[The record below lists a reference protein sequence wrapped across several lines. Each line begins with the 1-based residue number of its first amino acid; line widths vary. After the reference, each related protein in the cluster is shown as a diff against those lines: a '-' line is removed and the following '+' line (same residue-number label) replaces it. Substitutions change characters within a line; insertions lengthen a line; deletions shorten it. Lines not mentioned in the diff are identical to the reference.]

1 MLGYFIKRIC
11 YALPILLGVNLIT
24 FFLFF
29 VVNTP
34 DDMARMHL
42 GNKHVTAE
50 QVSRWKQI
58 HGFAKPVFYNNDA
71 SGFERLT
78 ETMFYTKTVA
88 LLRMDFGASMN
99 GRDIASDIKQRMGPS
114 LAIAVPTFFIGLA
127 VNISVALFVVLLKGS
142 FIDTAAMMLCVVL
155 MSISGL
161 FYIIF
166 GQYWFAKV
174 LQWVPV
180 SGYHGGAL
188 ALKFLIL
195 PVAIGV
201 ISGLGAGVR
210 WYRTIFL
217 EEMNKEY
224 VKTARAKGLSD
235 FLVLYRH
242 VLSNAL
248 LPILTGV
255 VVIIP
260 SLFMGSLIMESFFG
274 IPGLGSYTLDAIAAQ
289 DFNIVRSMVFIG
301 TVLYI
306 LGLLLT
312 DLSYCWADPRVRIGK
327 R

>member
-1 MLGYFIKRIC
+1 MLGYFIKRVC

-42 GNKHVTAE
+42 GNKHVTTE
-50 QVSRWKQI
+50 QISRWKQV
-58 HGFAKPVFYNNDA
+58 HGFLKPVFYNNKV
-71 SGFERLT
+71 SGIERVTDTL
-78 ETMFYTKTVA
+78 FYTKTLS
-88 LLRMDFGASMN
+88 LLRMDFGASMT
-99 GRDIASDIKQRMGPS
+99 GRDIASDIEQRMGPS

-180 SGYHGGAL
+180 SGYHSGAL
-188 ALKFLIL
+188 AFKFLIL
-195 PVAIGV
+195 PVVIGV
-201 ISGLGAGVR
+201 LSGLGAGVR

-312 DLSYCWADPRVRIGK
+312 DLSYAWADPRIRIGK